1 MKVILRDNI
10 PSLGSLGDTV
20 VVAEGY
26 GRNYLLPKGLAVKTS
41 PGNLKAVSLEK
52 ISRLKKEMTLIE
64 GFKVLA
70 QKISAKSYSIAC
82 KVGDEDK
89 LFGSVTTAD
98 IAQLINDAG
107 FTVDKRKVKL
117 ANPLNQLGDYSVEI
131 KLHPEVTLSIDVSL
145 IKE

>member
-1 MKVILRDNI
+1 
-10 PSLGSLGDTV
+10 
-20 VVAEGY
+20 
-26 GRNYLLPKGLAVKTS
+26 
-41 PGNLKAVSLEK
+41 VSLEK